1 MIPIQIKRTSGFLQN
16 GVADLVG
23 QGYFNE
29 YETPCLVIPDGVD
42 RNETEE
48 QNEKDEEEGSG
59 PDVAYG
65 LPNKDEGTKATL
77 RKPKK
82 Y

>member
-1 MIPIQIKRTSGFLQN
+1 M
-16 GVADLVG
+16 
-23 QGYFNE
+23 
-29 YETPCLVIPDGVD
+29 IPDGVD

-82 Y
+82 YWGLFHFN

>member
-1 MIPIQIKRTSGFLQN
+1 M
-16 GVADLVG
+16 
-23 QGYFNE
+23 
-29 YETPCLVIPDGVD
+29 IPDGVD

-77 RKPKK
+77 RKPIK
-82 Y
+82 YWDLFHFNEILVLLKLNRIF